1 MHVWGLI
8 NLAEDSRCGMIG
20 NLQYIVICRLI
31 AHLEQSK
38 ADEVGDRQIVCRE
51 NEGFRLRPSDQK

>member
-1 MHVWGLI
+1 
-8 NLAEDSRCGMIG
+8 MIG

-38 ADEVGDRQIVCRE
+38 AVEISDKQIVWLGRGIVGTRDVLLPCGGRDSSKRM
-51 NEGFRLRPSDQK
+51 G